1 MTDYHTLI
9 QGKRDSKLIT
19 VFAEQ
24 VQGKAHD
31 YSTEREQAEIMA
43 ELSKDL
49 TPENRHQIA
58 QIMSFT
64 IERLQEKTLDP
75 FSPIA
80 DIKNIGYGD
89 KAVFK
94 FKDKDTIRSY
104 KQAKG
109 STTARSY
116 AAPEQTFTMDTY
128 EISAR
133 PAIHMGDLRTGRINM
148 SDLIKEANEH
158 ITRDKVREI
167 QTCLQSALQTKSSPY
182 YAAGL
187 TKANLDAE
195 INHFRRLG
203 QVALM
208 GDYAMTSKIAN
219 FAGWAPWPAA
229 ATTNPQV
236 GYWQE
241 GINEYNRTGII
252 GQYNGCPI
260 ITMQNTY
267 KNDEIV
273 PVLDHNWLYVL
284 PAGIGPEY
292 KNLKIV
298 NEGGVQSMDSTNI
311 DDMTFEVRLDVW
323 YGVAFFDR
331 AGIRTAADT
340 KNPQRRITIAGIYDA
355 AVQP

>member
-1 MTDYHTLI
+1 MANI
-9 QGKRDSKLIT
+9 EIKRDSKLIT

-24 VQGKAHD
+24 ANGKTHD

-43 ELSKDL
+43 ELTKEL

-75 FSPIA
+75 FSPVA

-94 FKDKDTIRSY
+94 FKDKDTIRTY

-109 STTARSY
+109 ATTARSY
-116 AAPEQTFTMDTY
+116 AAPEQTFTMDTF

-133 PAIHMGDLRTGRINM
+133 PAIHVGDLRTGRLNM

-158 ITRDKVREI
+158 ITREKIQEI
-167 QTCLQSALQTKSSPY
+167 QKCLQASLQYKSSPY
-182 YAAGL
+182 YYAGL
-187 TKANLDAE
+187 TKANLDGA

-203 QVALM
+203 NVALM
-208 GDYAMTSKIAN
+208 GDYAITSKIAG
-219 FAGWAPWPAA
+219 FAGWAAWGTGTGADIK
-229 ATTNPQV
+229 
-236 GYWQE
+236 YWQE
-241 GINEYNRTGII
+241 GINEFNRTGII

-267 KNDEIV
+267 KGDNIK
-273 PVLDHNWLYVL
+273 PVLDCNWLYVL

-311 DDMTFEVRLDVW
+311 DDMTFEVRLDTW

-331 AGIRTAADT
+331 AGIRTSADAMV
-340 KNPQRRITIAGIYDA
+340 PQRRITIAGIYESTITY
-355 AVQP
+355 